1 MMTFTSRHNC
11 HSQGSFTA
19 FPRQIASC
27 CLIPC
32 KESYRGEEWQLSPR
46 LWIPQPLSERI
57 PSSSLLLLLAFCSGR
72 KALAQSGSRP
82 SWLCNWSR
90 VAGPSLIYVDIKT
103 ASCATNEAI
112 ATSSLDA
119 ISIILLVDQIKK
131 RDLPPPQ
138 PVQSKILPLH
148 GGQKM
153 LPTLV
158 KPGPPHPWHK
168 SHQSAT
174 ERRYWHRQR

>member
-1 MMTFTSRHNC
+1 LPAVAWSL
-11 HSQGSFTA
+11 A
-19 FPRQIASC
+19 
-27 CLIPC
+27 

-57 PSSSLLLLLAFCSGR
+57 PSSLLLLLAFCSGR
-72 KALAQSGSRP
+72 KVLAQSGSRP

-112 ATSSLDA
+112 ATSSFDA
-119 ISIILLVDQIKK
+119 ISTILLVDQIKK

-138 PVQSKILPLH
+138 PVQSNILPLH

-158 KPGPPHPWHK
+158 KPWTTP
-168 SHQSAT
+168 SMA
-174 ERRYWHRQR
+174 